1 MNRLRKAVRDYLKI
15 RRSLGFKL
23 VRHETGLH
31 EFVSFLARRS
41 SPHITVKLALEW
53 ATKDSNHK
61 PYERGSASC
70 AASRGTG
77 VRRIPRQKFRHSVCC
92 PTDRRA
98 LDHTSIPITKSKNC

>member
-1 MNRLRKAVRDYLKI
+1 KAVRDYMTM

-23 VRHETGLH
+23 VRHEAGLH

-53 ATKDSNHK
+53 ATQDSNHK
-61 PYERGSASC
+61 PMSGRRGSASC
-70 AASRGTG
+70 AASLGTG